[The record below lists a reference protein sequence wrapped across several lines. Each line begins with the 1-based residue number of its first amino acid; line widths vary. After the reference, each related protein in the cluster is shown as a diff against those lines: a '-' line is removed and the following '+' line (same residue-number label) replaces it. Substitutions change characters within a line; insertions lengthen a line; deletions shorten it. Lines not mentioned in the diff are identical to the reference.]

1 MGETGHLSLDDLL
14 AHADWLG
21 RLARHL
27 AGPEQSEDAVQETW
41 LAARRAA
48 PERGRSPRPWLAE
61 VLRNQIRA
69 RWQRDARR
77 RRREEAAALL
87 EADCEAAVDAVYER
101 VELQRTIAERVM
113 ALEHPLRT
121 VVLLRYFEGRDS
133 AEIAA
138 LLRIPAGTVRWRLK
152 TALDRLRA
160 ELNARSGPAGDD
172 GRSWRRLVVP
182 GPLALRFLGW
192 PVLAGALL
200 VAAATGLT
208 LQRARS
214 TVASTTAARTP
225 AGRPKASG
233 ADGDIIEGTVL
244 DDGRPVPDALVVASR
259 RWAGGLPTHRPPRWA
274 RSGRDGRF

>member
-208 LQRARS
+208 PQRARS
-214 TVASTTAARTP
+214 TVARTTAARPPAARRP
-225 AGRPKASG
+225 AGRPGASG

-259 RWAGGLPTHRPPRWA
+259 RWA
-274 RSGRDGRF
+274 